1 MESFGRSFPSS
12 PITVFT
18 RPELAD
24 IYRHNPH
31 VSELRFAAFPVGST
45 KHFGINQVRPLW
57 RELTQFAATHSTSWS
72 IARAVSARTSWHS
85 PKLRRLLG
93 VT

>member
-1 MESFGRSFPSS
+1 VESFGRSFPSS

-45 KHFGINQVRPLW
+45 KRFGINQVRPLW
-57 RELTQFAATHSTSWS
+57 RELTRIRGNAFDL
-72 IARAVSARTSWHS
+72 VVNCEGG
-85 PKLRRLLG
+85 LG
-93 VT
+93 ENVLA